1 MWEIVSI
8 GDAAYLT
15 AVLNAVAML
24 SGSGDMRTL
33 AGIGFLVG
41 LLLILFQGIIQAR
54 PPQLQHLLVAWV
66 IYLGM
71 FGPTVRLSVEDVY
84 SGAVRVVDNV
94 PLGPAAIGSAMSQ
107 IGFGVARLF
116 EQAFSTPAMTEY
128 GFAAP
133 LHILQGVRKT
143 TLSMT
148 ALGAANA
155 PTAGADMAKTFVNYL
170 SECTLYGYNNGTRSA
185 DDILRNPNWAD
196 ALGSSLVV
204 PTTQLWIGGNP
215 VTKEC
220 PEAWGDLSAYLMTQ
234 YEPALRRSVAATLG
248 IRNPDEVPG
257 AVNAALDAIAGGG
270 VGAQN
275 YMVMATAAAFLPY
288 AEAKNK
294 RDLLQYQDA
303 VAIEQAAQ
311 QRNTQWASEERLFAR
326 IVRPMMTFFEAFL
339 FAVSPLMVFA
349 VGLGPVG
356 IRMVGKYLLFGLW
369 IQLWQP
375 ILAIINLY
383 LLMAIRFKLDAL
395 QDAGLGN
402 TPLPSI
408 YAIWKLDFLI
418 SDYLGVGGML
428 AASTPAISLMLI
440 YGSAVTATHLAGRL
454 QGGDLINEKIASPDV
469 VNPAAALTVGPIHD
483 HGPIRGTAAPGAESV
498 TWTANVG
505 QDVQR
510 DLRSSQQAMERS
522 SQGFASAL
530 SSAASLTASRSGE
543 SFEGHASTWM
553 KDGAKSATDQVVW
566 QTAEGLTQQY
576 RESGLSTNQL
586 AAILSGGLGGAANFR
601 GSSQERQ
608 EAARADISSKLQSQ
622 YQVQTNLADEMATD
636 IARKVTSSEGLETRI
651 AEALK
656 VDSSS
661 GNRNVF
667 SAGLRGEESS
677 NLTKSADDILSSS
690 RSLDHAESQAER
702 FGTLG
707 SYNGVPTGAA
717 LVRPEN
723 QAQIERLEQQI
734 ARYNLDGDVQY
745 ETHRLLAGGVT
756 ADPEQARA
764 MAGMGL
770 LLGHADGERVRSMT
784 AGERASAK
792 EAGMEILSGLF
803 NFRTPDRIAPDRN
816 ADLSGTVPGFGA
828 TRSQVDA
835 VGLRDA
841 RPDAQG
847 LPEQVAAH
855 ARGVQDTWSPTAPDR
870 FAQGAG
876 RDVSTF
882 RSDRQHA
889 MHLEQQATLGAIIEQ
904 RALLPRTAAQIGHNE
919 VGGVF
924 ARLAESGAVT
934 RAGAEGVAGQ
944 VTAGAKAFA
953 QSLMDG
959 KGLGASLQAGR
970 EAAGDEQGWTAAREA
985 LIDARMRQIS
995 SYGLT
1000 PAQAQLYR
1008 QATESVFSF
1017 APTAAQQTA
1026 RQAVIDESGPRTG
1039 AHLAELIERSAGSK
1053 DDSDLRLIG
1062 AYNRTTVEEKK
1073 SHEQGLSKRGGV
1085 EQPLVA
1091 PAHLS
1096 GHFREVERKY
1106 DLPSGLLTAIAY
1118 VESTFNLGAVS
1129 PAGAQGMFQIMP
1141 KTAAALG
1148 VANPFDPVEAAEGAA
1163 MHLAR
1168 DYRTF
1173 GNWEHAVMAY
1183 NAGPQRIQNY
1193 LAGIGRP
1200 LKQET
1205 LDYLPK
1211 VEAALRRVNAST

>member
-1 MWEIVSI
+1 MWDIFSI

-24 SGSGDMRTL
+24 SGSGDLRTL

-71 FGPTVRLSVEDVY
+71 FGPTVRVSVEDVY
-84 SGAVRVVDNV
+84 SGEVRVVDHV

-196 ALGSSLVV
+196 ALGSALVV
-204 PTTQLWIGGNP
+204 PTTQLWIGGNS
-215 VTKEC
+215 VTKAC
-220 PEAWGDLSAYLMTQ
+220 PEAWGDLSAYLVAQ

-257 AVNAALDAIAGGG
+257 AVNAALEAIAGGG

-395 QDAGLGN
+395 QDVGLGN

-418 SDYLGVGGML
+418 ADYLGVGGML

-440 YGSAVTATHLAGRL
+440 YGSAITATHLAGRL
-454 QGGDLINEKIASPDV
+454 QGGDFINEKVASPDV
-469 VNPAAALTVGPIHD
+469 VNPAAALTVGPIQD
-483 HGPIRGTAAPGAESV
+483 HGPLRGTAAPGAESV

-543 SFEGHASTWM
+543 SFESHASTWM

-576 RESGLSTNQL
+576 SQSGLSTHQM
-586 AAILSGGLGGAANFR
+586 AAILAGGLGGSAGFR
-601 GSSQERQ
+601 GSSLERQ
-608 EAARADISSKLQSQ
+608 EAARADISSRLQSQ
-622 YQVQTNLADEMATD
+622 YGVQEDLADRMASD
-636 IARKVTSSEGLETRI
+636 ISRQVTSNEGMEVRI

-656 VDSSS
+656 VDSQT
-661 GNRNVF
+661 GDRNVF
-667 SAGLRGEESS
+667 TSQLSSEESS
-677 NLTKSADDILSSS
+677 RLSRSSEDMLSAS
-690 RSLDHAESQAER
+690 RSLDRAESQAER

-723 QAQIERLEQQI
+723 HAQIERLEQQI

-770 LLGHADGERVRSMT
+770 LLGHADGERVRGMT
-784 AGERASAK
+784 PGERASAK

-803 NFRTPDRIAPDRN
+803 NFRTPDGIAPDRN
-816 ADLSGTVPGFGA
+816 AGLAGTVPGFGG
-828 TRSQVDA
+828 TRSA
-835 VGLRDA
+835 VEAAGLRDV

-847 LPEQVAAH
+847 LPDQVDAH

-870 FAQGAG
+870 FRQGAG
-876 RDVSTF
+876 ADLSTF
-882 RSDRQHA
+882 RTDRQNA
-889 MHLEQQATLGAIIEQ
+889 MHSEQQATLGAIIEQ

-919 VGGVF
+919 LGGVF

-934 RAGAEGVAGQ
+934 RAEAEGVADQ

-1000 PAQAQLYR
+1000 PAQAHLYR

-1073 SHEQGLSKRGGV
+1073 SHEPELGKRGGV